1 MATKDTVLQSLSVL
15 ADLYTKSKAVDL
27 AESQFM
33 IQRES
38 AIADRQLQERQLDI
52 AENKALSTEKL
63 AELQVNM
70 SILND
75 LKSEK
80 RSQEQA
86 YTKAYGVSPIYKT
99 SAMDEIG
106 SIMQGDLDNK
116 IQGVGVFINTLG
128 NQLDELSIMRG
139 ALQAEET
146 YFAEEY
152 GKYSGLNK
160 VLEDHE
166 FETLITDAK
175 QLTQFEDSEG
185 IGFRAAFNKQ
195 GTPLRRQAMAYDMT
209 NKMKKESSDLAT
221 IQYSTMQAMTNKNE
235 DFDWEANFGSKEM
248 AEAAKEA
255 LASSDYKYFLSH
267 INMPGNEAI
276 RDIFRS
282 HKGLRGQLSNI
293 EGNAQRVYALD
304 AEFAGEKYTPGGPV
318 GSFVKEYEAIVS
330 TADLGQGNKAA
341 MFDAYKNFV
350 SNKGIT
356 DRATL
361 DQMFS
366 ILEDKYGQDLGLDFE
381 RWMDD
386 PDAFA
391 SPDGQPPAPFKPE
404 VGSLD
409 ALIQEFDKTTSDK
422 AKIKTEQK
430 AVESWDRDV
439 SGDFNRFYQLAP
451 SSLQSLLDGI
461 YKKSPELIY
470 GHGGEIDATQGSDLT
485 TEQWA
490 ELDDKV
496 AQTVSMMLENPVLP
510 AFEGIGK
517 SIADVGLLGIKTVGG
532 TLLSSAPGLSEM
544 EGPSRDLLKTG
555 RNQAKKLLDSY
566 SEYKSKVQ
574 SQPSFSDEV
583 KQLMKEY
590 NLDDPSEFT
599 TPKGSKS
606 STLNSPI
613 GSTLD

>member
-1 MATKDTVLQSLSVL
+1 
-15 ADLYTKSKAVDL
+15 
-27 AESQFM
+27 
-33 IQRES
+33 
-38 AIADRQLQERQLDI
+38 
-52 AENKALSTEKL
+52 
-63 AELQVNM
+63 
-70 SILND
+70 
-75 LKSEK
+75 
-80 RSQEQA
+80 
-86 YTKAYGVSPIYKT
+86 
-99 SAMDEIG
+99 
-106 SIMQGDLDNK
+106 
-116 IQGVGVFINTLG
+116 
-128 NQLDELSIMRG
+128 
-139 ALQAEET
+139 
-146 YFAEEY
+146 
-152 GKYSGLNK
+152 
-160 VLEDHE
+160 
-166 FETLITDAK
+166 
-175 QLTQFEDSEG
+175 
-185 IGFRAAFNKQ
+185 
-195 GTPLRRQAMAYDMT
+195 
-209 NKMKKESSDLAT
+209 
-221 IQYSTMQAMTNKNE
+221 
-235 DFDWEANFGSKEM
+235 
-248 AEAAKEA
+248 
-255 LASSDYKYFLSH
+255 
-267 INMPGNEAI
+267 
-276 RDIFRS
+276 
-282 HKGLRGQLSNI
+282 
-293 EGNAQRVYALD
+293 
-304 AEFAGEKYTPGGPV
+304 
-318 GSFVKEYEAIVS
+318 
-330 TADLGQGNKAA
+330 

-613 GSTLD
+613 GSTLDSQEKEKRLDDLIRMSKGFESANEKNKGYYNSSAFLEKYMLDQISLNDDMTQIDEDFNSELTSLDALIKMEDKYDNEFLPIDSSIVEMEWGDRNPFLLGEE